1 MRIDAAL
8 AATLVNA
15 KAQTAMQDAQVGV
28 LKKAVDAQAGAA
40 MKLLDSMMLPL
51 ATEGRIGTNVNLY
64 A

>member
-1 MRIDAAL
+1 MDVAAL

-28 LKKAVDAQAGAA
+28 LKRAMDTQAGAA
-40 MKLLDSMMLPL
+40 LRLLDSMTLPP

>member
-1 MRIDAAL
+1 MDVAAL

-28 LKKAVDAQAGAA
+28 LKKAIDAQAGAA
-40 MKLLDSMMLPL
+40 RKMIDTMTLPL
-51 ATEGRIGTNVNLY
+51 ATEGRLGTNVNLY